1 MKSSRFC
8 GFCINALW
16 KLREFS
22 LTPYCQNSRESNSFT
37 IWITK
42 ELIWRN
48 SSLVRE
54 KFPKCGIAH
63 WCRQRITQCRNCDN
77 LLHNFLPKLPWNQCI
92 YYFILYSV
100 FTNFFL
106 EWNSEISTLW
116 SQDFHPFSLIT
127 DPLGYDWLHHRPHQP
142 LLLHHNLT
150 CTILMESPPISKKL
164 FPKLGFSVHPRTWA
178 TEFRSNLAL
187 SKWSEETYPKMS
199 SSPKLKVDFLL
210 SSYLNVWWVRTFSEV
225 T

>member
-1 MKSSRFC
+1 MLSSRDSNFSTKYFVKSSRFC

-106 EWNSEISTLW
+106 EWNSEISTLYTGC
-116 SQDFHPFSLIT
+116 STSI
-127 DPLGYDWLHHRPHQP
+127 
-142 LLLHHNLT
+142 
-150 CTILMESPPISKKL
+150 SPISNLCIFKNIWL
-164 FPKLGFSVHPRTWA
+164 RTKI
-178 TEFRSNLAL
+178 LA
-187 SKWSEETYPKMS
+187 P
-199 SSPKLKVDFLL
+199 VCCI
-210 SSYLNVWWVRTFSEV
+210 WVYILCDKNCQNW
-225 T
+225 